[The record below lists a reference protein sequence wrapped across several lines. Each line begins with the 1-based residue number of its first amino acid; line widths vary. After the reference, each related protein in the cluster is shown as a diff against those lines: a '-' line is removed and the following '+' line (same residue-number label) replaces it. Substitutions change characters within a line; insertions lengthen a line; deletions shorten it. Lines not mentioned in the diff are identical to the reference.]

1 VGRFSHGISVG
12 RRRPMAIVKCSE
24 CGRAVSDKAAAC
36 IGCGA
41 PLTAD
46 DRQSAFG
53 REPVHTVTAPLTS
66 AQLRWRLALASL
78 TLVLGVIVADAVGRH
93 PGLPQVAKTL
103 SALLVTTGLVW
114 FIVAILQNVQARR

>member
-1 VGRFSHGISVG
+1 
-12 RRRPMAIVKCSE
+12 MAIIKCGE

-41 PLTAD
+41 PLAGAD
-46 DRQSAFG
+46 RHSSFN
-53 REPVHTVTAPLTS
+53 REPAQSVAPPLTA
-66 AQLRWRLALASL
+66 AQLRWRLALSAL

-93 PGLPQVAKTL
+93 PGLPQAARTL
-103 SALLVTTGLVW
+103 SALLVIAGLVW